1 RAGGVR
7 PMVQTPARFSQA
19 ASGVRGP
26 APHKGEHNADV
37 LRGWLGLSDADI
49 AALLARGILTR
60 DEERAG

>member
-1 RAGGVR
+1 
-7 PMVQTPARFSQA
+7 
-19 ASGVRGP
+19 
-26 APHKGEHNADV
+26 V